1 MITSDFI
8 GDIVTANLRQ
18 LGASSIKEVRNGVL
32 YIAKFHLAD
41 GMELAYAFNITKE
54 ENFFLQRIAPYPMS
68 YGQFNSADAI
78 TEFLKG
84 DLEQFANAQ
93 NSHNFKRFLEIS
105 ETYRESIVE
114 WEKLFLSRNVSK
126 EAMER
131 MQQSAEELLQSI
143 RKANTE
149 CPEISLKG

>member
-68 YGQFNSADAI
+68 
-78 TEFLKG
+78 
-84 DLEQFANAQ
+84 
-93 NSHNFKRFLEIS
+93 
-105 ETYRESIVE
+105 
-114 WEKLFLSRNVSK
+114 
-126 EAMER
+126 
-131 MQQSAEELLQSI
+131 
-143 RKANTE
+143 
-149 CPEISLKG
+149 